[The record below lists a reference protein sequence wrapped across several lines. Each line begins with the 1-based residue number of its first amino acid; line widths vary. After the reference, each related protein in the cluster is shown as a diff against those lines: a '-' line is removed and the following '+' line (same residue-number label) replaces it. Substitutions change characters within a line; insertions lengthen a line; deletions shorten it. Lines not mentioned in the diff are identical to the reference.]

1 MDAELSLRGAA
12 GHHESPRSHRNL
24 TPVRLL
30 LKRALDIIGA
40 LAALVILSPVII
52 GVGIVV
58 RVRLGGPVVFSQS
71 RTGRDGAP
79 FTMVK
84 FRTMSTAVDSAGE
97 PLPDDQR
104 LTAFGRAL
112 RRTSLDELPEL
123 FNVLAGDMSLV
134 GPRPLLEE
142 YTAYFTAAEAN
153 RLLVRPG
160 ITGLAQV
167 RGRNTVGWDDRL
179 ALDVEY
185 VENLSIR
192 SDIRLV
198 LATAA
203 AVLRRDGVVVDPSSA
218 MEDFDVERARR
229 L

>member
-1 MDAELSLRGAA
+1 MHTELSQREAMGQHCPPA
-12 GHHESPRSHRNL
+12 HRRL
-24 TPVRLL
+24 TPARLL
-30 LKRALDIIGA
+30 LKRALDVVGA
-40 LAALVILSPVII
+40 LTALVLLGPVII
-52 GVGIVV
+52 GVGIAV
-58 RVRLGGPVVFSQS
+58 RIRLGRPIVFSQS
-71 RTGRDGAP
+71 RPGRHGAL
-79 FTMVK
+79 FRMIK

-97 PLPDDQR
+97 PLPDGQR

-123 FNVLAGDMSLV
+123 FNVLTGDMSLV

-142 YTAYFTAAEAN
+142 YTAYFTDAEAK

-167 RGRNTVGWDDRL
+167 HGRNTVGWDDRL

-192 SDIRLV
+192 RDTRLV
-198 LATAA
+198 LATAC
-203 AVLRRDGVVVDPSSA
+203 AVLRRDGVVEDPSAA
-218 MEDFDVERARR
+218 MEDLDVERARR

>member
-1 MDAELSLRGAA
+1 MDTELSLQDTV
-12 GHHESPRSHRNL
+12 GHHRPLHSHRRL
-24 TPVRLL
+24 TPIRLM

-40 LAALVILSPVII
+40 LGALVLLSPVII
-52 GVGIVV
+52 GVGIAV
-58 RVRLGGPVVFSQS
+58 RIRLGGPVVFTQS
-71 RTGRDGAP
+71 RTGHHGVA

-123 FNVLAGDMSLV
+123 INVLAGDMSLV

-142 YTAYFTAAEAN
+142 YTAYFTDAEAN

-179 ALDVEY
+179 ALDIEY
-185 VENLSIR
+185 VENLSTR
-192 SDIRLV
+192 RDIRLL

-203 AVLRRDGVVVDPSSA
+203 AVLRRDGVVEDPSSA
-218 MEDFDVERARR
+218 MEDFDAERARQT
-229 L
+229 

>member
-1 MDAELSLRGAA
+1 MHTELSLRDVVGQH
-12 GHHESPRSHRNL
+12 GPRRSHRRL

-40 LAALVILSPVII
+40 LIAIVLLSPVMI
-52 GVGIVV
+52 GVGIAV
-58 RVRLGGPVVFSQS
+58 RVRLGGPIVFSQS
-71 RTGRDGAP
+71 RTGRHGAP
-79 FTMVK
+79 FTMIK
-84 FRTMSTAVDSAGE
+84 FRTMSTAVDSEGE

-123 FNVLAGDMSLV
+123 FNVLIGDMSLV

-142 YTAYFTAAEAN
+142 YTAYFSDAEAN

-167 RGRNTVGWDDRL
+167 SGRNTVGWDDRL

-192 SDIRLV
+192 TDIRLV
-198 LATAA
+198 LATAQ
-203 AVLRRDGVVVDPSSA
+203 AVLRRDGVVEDPSSA